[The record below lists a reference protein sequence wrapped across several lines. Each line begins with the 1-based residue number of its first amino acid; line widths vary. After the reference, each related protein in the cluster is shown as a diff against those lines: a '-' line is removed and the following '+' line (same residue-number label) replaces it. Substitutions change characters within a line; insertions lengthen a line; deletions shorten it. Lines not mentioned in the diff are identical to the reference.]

1 MLFIANPRK
10 GTKKDV
16 LWLHILPTAIVFIAF
31 MTVTIWSWQTTRSR
45 VAAQRDQAIA
55 DQIGQIESRIHDRMD
70 AYQQI
75 LISAN
80 GLFAA
85 SDHVSRDEWR
95 TFYDNYNVPKNYP
108 GLQGVAFAER
118 VPADQL
124 EAHLNQV
131 RSEGFADYRITPE
144 GARSLYVPIVYPVS
158 TITPETYKDV
168 TGFGY
173 DISTDPVRSQALAT
187 ANRTKSA
194 ALSGRLTLMQAD
206 AKNEPAFIFYQP
218 IHTKGDATAITG
230 YAVAPFNARSFF
242 EGIFG
247 SGGSNARL
255 GFRVYDLYPSNNTYL
270 YENELFGKID
280 GAPIQKT
287 ITVAGRDWVV
297 QYKAPDNLLSDS
309 NRRNPT
315 ATLIGGL
322 IFSVLVAGLVLSL
335 LMSRTRSL
343 AYAENREL
351 QQAKDDLLSIA
362 SHQLRTPATGV
373 KQYIGMLRE
382 GFAGKVTRKQQR
394 LLDEA
399 YQSNERQLAIID
411 EILHVARIDT
421 GRLELQKERLKI
433 RDITD
438 KILREQA
445 QAIKQKSQ
453 RILTRFPKRILY
465 GYGDPQY
472 LRMALENIISNAIKY
487 TPDKGTI
494 IIAIRR
500 VGDFAAI
507 EVTDTGV
514 GIAKKDME
522 LLFQKF
528 SRIPNELS
536 RQTAGSG
543 VGLYVAKQIVDMHD
557 GSIEVESDAGKGTT
571 FRILLPLALRGEQKR
586 DSRNV

>member
-1 MLFIANPRK
+1 MLFIANPRR

-31 MTVTIWSWQTTRSR
+31 MSVTVWSWQTTRNR
-45 VAAQRDQAIA
+45 VAAQTDQAIS
-55 DQIGQIESRIHDRMD
+55 DQIEQIESRIHDRMD
-70 AYQQI
+70 AYKQI
-75 LISAN
+75 LVSAN

-108 GLQGVAFAER
+108 GLQGVAYAER

-124 EAHLNQV
+124 EAHLSQI
-131 RSEGFADYRITPE
+131 RGEGFADYHITPE
-144 GARSLYVPIVYPVS
+144 GARSVYVPITYPVS
-158 TITPETYKDV
+158 TITPENYKSV

-173 DISTDPVRSQALAT
+173 DIATDPVRNQALLT
-187 ANRTKSA
+187 ANRTNDA
-194 ALSGRLTLMQAD
+194 ALSGRLTLMQANAHD
-206 AKNEPAFIFYQP
+206 EPAFIFYQP
-218 IHTKGDATAITG
+218 IHKKGNGAVIAG
-230 YAVAPFNARSFF
+230 YAVAPFNAKSFF

-247 SGGSNARL
+247 SNGANARL
-255 GFRVYDLYPSNNTYL
+255 GFRVYDLYPSDNTYL
-270 YENELFGKID
+270 YENGLFKQASGDI
-280 GAPIQKT
+280 IQQPV
-287 ITVAGRDWVV
+287 TVAGRKWVV
-297 QYKAPDNLLSDS
+297 QYRAPKDILSDA

-315 ATLIGGL
+315 ATLVGGI

-373 KQYIGMLRE
+373 KQYVGMLRE
-382 GFAGKVTRKQQR
+382 GFAGKVTPKQQR

-433 RDITD
+433 RDIID

-445 QAIKQKSQ
+445 QAIKHKSQ

-472 LRMALENIISNAIKY
+472 LRMALENIVSNAIKY

-494 IIAIRR
+494 TIAIRR
-500 VGDFAAI
+500 VGEFAAI

-514 GIAKKDME
+514 GIDKKDME

-543 VGLYVAKQIVDMHD
+543 VGLYIAKQIVDMHD
-557 GSIEVESDAGKGTT
+557 GSIEVESTAGKGTT
-571 FRILLPLALRGEQKR
+571 FRILLPLATRTQPLTGDK
-586 DSRNV
+586 DV